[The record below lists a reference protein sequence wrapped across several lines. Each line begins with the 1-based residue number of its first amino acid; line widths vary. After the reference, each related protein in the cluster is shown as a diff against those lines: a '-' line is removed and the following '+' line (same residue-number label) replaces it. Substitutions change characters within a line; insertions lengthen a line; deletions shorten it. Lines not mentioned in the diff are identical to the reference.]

1 MEINKIYN
9 ENCLETMKRMP
20 DNFVDLVITSPP
32 YNMKLRVHS
41 GEYQNIGSSP
51 SANADYRTKYSN
63 FEDCLPI
70 EDFYKLH
77 SEIVTELLRVSKIIF
92 YNISI
97 VAGSKRAFFKII
109 GEYSDFVKDIIIWDK
124 GYGEPAISPGV
135 LNRQSEL
142 IIVFDNST
150 AINRTFYKCNF
161 DRGTLSD
168 TWAIARERSK
178 SKNHGAVFPE
188 ELVQKIIENFS
199 DEGDLIYDPFMGT
212 GTTGNVASLHNRNY
226 IGSEISEDY
235 CKVAEERI
243 WNPLLQLV
251 NKNKE
256 VKDEINTCI

>member
-9 ENCLETMKRMP
+9 ENCLDTMRRMP
-20 DNFVDLVITSPP
+20 DNFVDLTITSPP
-32 YNMKLRVHS
+32 YNMKLKVQK
-41 GEYQNIGSSP
+41 GKYQHILSSSP
-51 SANADYRTKYSN
+51 WAADDARTKYCGD
-63 FEDCLPI
+63 FEDSLPI
-70 EDFYKLH
+70 EDFYKIH
-77 SEIVTELLRVSKIIF
+77 SEIVTELLRISKMIF

-109 GEYSDFVKDIIIWDK
+109 GEYSDFVKEIIIWDK
-124 GYGEPAISPGV
+124 GHGQPAISPGV

-161 DRGTLSD
+161 DRGTMSD
-168 TWAIARERSK
+168 VWKIARGKKISK
-178 SKNHGAVFPE
+178 DHGAVFPE

-212 GTTGNVASLHNRNY
+212 GTTGHVASLYKRNY
-226 IGSEISEDY
+226 IGSEISKDY

-243 WNPLLQLV
+243 WNPLLEL
-251 NKNKE
+251 
-256 VKDEINTCI
+256 IN

>member
-9 ENCLETMKRMP
+9 ENCLDTMRRMP
-20 DNFVDLVITSPP
+20 DNFVDLTITSPP
-32 YNMKLRVHS
+32 YNMKLKVQK
-41 GEYQNIGSSP
+41 GKYQHILSSSP
-51 SANADYRTKYSN
+51 WAADDARTKYCGD
-63 FEDCLPI
+63 FEDSLPI

-77 SEIVTELLRVSKIIF
+77 SEIVTELLRVSKMIF

-109 GEYSDFVKDIIIWDK
+109 GEYSDFVKEIIIWDK
-124 GYGEPAISPGV
+124 GHGQPAISPGV

-150 AINRTFYKCNF
+150 AINRTFSKCNF

-168 TWAIARERSK
+168 VWKIARGKKISK
-178 SKNHGAVFPE
+178 DHGAVFPE

-212 GTTGNVASLHNRNY
+212 GTTGHVASLYKRNY
-226 IGSEISEDY
+226 IGSEISKNY

-243 WNPLLQLV
+243 WNPLLEL
-251 NKNKE
+251 
-256 VKDEINTCI
+256 IN

>member
-9 ENCLETMKRMP
+9 ENCLETMGRMP
-20 DNFVDLVITSPP
+20 DNFVDLTVTSPP
-32 YNMKLRVHS
+32 YNMKLRVQN
-41 GEYQNIGSSP
+41 GEYEDIGTSP
-51 SANADYRTKYSN
+51 SANADNRTKYSGFGDN
-63 FEDCLPI
+63 LPI

-109 GEYSDFVKDIIIWDK
+109 GEYSDFVKEIIIWDK
-124 GYGEPAISPGV
+124 KQGVPAIAPGV

-150 AINRTFYKCNF
+150 AINRTFSKCNF

-168 TWAIARERSK
+168 VWKIARGKKISK
-178 SKNHGAVFPE
+178 DHGAVFPE

-212 GTTGNVASLHNRNY
+212 GTTGHVASLYKRNY
-226 IGSEISEDY
+226 IGSEISKNY

-243 WNPLLQLV
+243 WNPLLEL
-251 NKNKE
+251 
-256 VKDEINTCI
+256 IN

>member
-9 ENCLETMKRMP
+9 ENCLDTMRRMP
-20 DNFVDLVITSPP
+20 DNFVDLTITSPP

-51 SANADYRTKYSN
+51 SANADYRTKYSD

-77 SEIVTELLRVSKIIF
+77 SEIVTELLRVSKMIF

-109 GEYSDFVKDIIIWDK
+109 GEYSDFVKEIIIWDK
-124 GYGEPAISPGV
+124 GHVQPAISPGV

-161 DRGTLSD
+161 DRGTMSD
-168 TWAIARERSK
+168 VWKIARGKKISK
-178 SKNHGAVFPE
+178 DHGAVFPE
-188 ELVQKIIENFS
+188 ELVQKIVENFS

-212 GTTGNVASLHNRNY
+212 GTTGHVASLYKRNY
-226 IGSEISEDY
+226 IGSEISKDY
-235 CKVAEERI
+235 CKVAKERI
-243 WNPLLQLV
+243 CNPLLELV
-251 NKNKE
+251 LNRK
-256 VKDEINTCI
+256 

>member
-1 MEINKIYN
+1 VEINKIYN
-9 ENCLETMKRMP
+9 ENCLDTMRRMP
-20 DNFVDLVITSPP
+20 DNFVDLTITSPP
-32 YNMKLRVHS
+32 YNMKLKVQK
-41 GEYQNIGSSP
+41 GKYQHILSSSP
-51 SANADYRTKYSN
+51 WAADDARTKYCGD
-63 FEDCLPI
+63 FEDSLPI
-70 EDFYKLH
+70 EDFYKIH
-77 SEIVTELLRVSKIIF
+77 SEIVTELLRVSKMIF

-109 GEYSDFVKDIIIWDK
+109 GEYSDFVKEIIIWDK
-124 GYGEPAISPGV
+124 GHGQPAISPGV

-168 TWAIARERSK
+168 VWKIARGKKISK
-178 SKNHGAVFPE
+178 DHGAVFPE

-212 GTTGNVASLHNRNY
+212 GTTGNVASLYKRNY
-226 IGSEISEDY
+226 IGSEISKDY

-243 WNPLLQLV
+243 WNPLLEL
-251 NKNKE
+251 
-256 VKDEINTCI
+256 IN

>member
-9 ENCLETMKRMP
+9 EKCLDTMRRMP
-20 DNFVDLVITSPP
+20 DNFVDLTITSPP
-32 YNMKLRVHS
+32 YNMKLRIHN
-41 GEYQNIGSSP
+41 GEYEDIGTSP
-51 SANADYRTKYSN
+51 SANADNRTKYSGFGDN
-63 FEDCLPI
+63 LPI

-77 SEIVTELLRVSKIIF
+77 SEIVRELIRVSKITF

-109 GEYSDFVKDIIIWDK
+109 GEYSDFVKEIIIWDK
-124 GYGEPAISPGV
+124 KHGIPSIGPGV

-150 AINRTFYKCNF
+150 AINRTFSKCNF
-161 DRGTLSD
+161 DRGTMSD

-212 GTTGNVASLHNRNY
+212 GTTGNVASLYKRNY
-226 IGSEISEDY
+226 IGSEISKNY

-243 WNPLLQLV
+243 WNPLLELV
-251 NKNKE
+251 NE
-256 VKDEINTCI
+256 SNTRI

>member
-1 MEINKIYN
+1 VEINKIYN
-9 ENCLETMKRMP
+9 ENCLDTMRRMP
-20 DNFVDLVITSPP
+20 DNFVDLTITSPP
-32 YNMKLRVHS
+32 YNMKLKVQK
-41 GEYQNIGSSP
+41 GKYQHILSSSP
-51 SANADYRTKYSN
+51 WAADDARTKYCGD
-63 FEDCLPI
+63 FEDSLPI

-77 SEIVTELLRVSKIIF
+77 SEIVTELLRVSKMIF

-109 GEYSDFVKDIIIWDK
+109 GEYSDFVKEIIIWDK
-124 GYGEPAISPGV
+124 GHGQPAISPGV

-168 TWAIARERSK
+168 VWKIARGKKISK
-178 SKNHGAVFPE
+178 DHGAVFPE

-212 GTTGNVASLHNRNY
+212 GTTGHVASLYKRNY
-226 IGSEISEDY
+226 IGSEISKNY

-243 WNPLLQLV
+243 WNPLLELI
-251 NKNKE
+251 KH
-256 VKDEINTCI
+256 

>member
-9 ENCLETMKRMP
+9 ENCLDTMRRMP
-20 DNFVDLVITSPP
+20 DNFVDLTITSPP
-32 YNMKLRVHS
+32 YNMKLKVQK
-41 GEYQNIGSSP
+41 GKYQHILSSSP
-51 SANADYRTKYSN
+51 WAADDARTKYCGD
-63 FEDCLPI
+63 FEDSLPI

-77 SEIVTELLRVSKIIF
+77 SEIVTELLRVSKMIF

-109 GEYSDFVKDIIIWDK
+109 GEYSDFVKEIIIWDK
-124 GYGEPAISPGV
+124 GHGQPAISPGV

-168 TWAIARERSK
+168 VWKIARGKKISK
-178 SKNHGAVFPE
+178 DHGAVFPE

-212 GTTGNVASLHNRNY
+212 GTTGHVASLYKRNY
-226 IGSEISEDY
+226 IGSEISKDY

-243 WNPLLQLV
+243 WNPLLEL
-251 NKNKE
+251 
-256 VKDEINTCI
+256 IN

>member
-9 ENCLETMKRMP
+9 ENCLDTMRRMP
-20 DNFVDLVITSPP
+20 DNFVDLTITSPP
-32 YNMKLRVHS
+32 YNMKLKVQK
-41 GEYQNIGSSP
+41 GKYQHILSSSP
-51 SANADYRTKYSN
+51 WAADDARTKYCGD
-63 FEDCLPI
+63 FEDSLPI
-70 EDFYKLH
+70 EDFYKIH
-77 SEIVTELLRVSKIIF
+77 SEIVTELLRISKMIF

-109 GEYSDFVKDIIIWDK
+109 GEYSDFVKEIIIWDK
-124 GYGEPAISPGV
+124 GHGQPAISPGV

-150 AINRTFYKCNF
+150 AINRTFSKCNF

-168 TWAIARERSK
+168 VWKIARGKKISK
-178 SKNHGAVFPE
+178 DHGAVFPE

-212 GTTGNVASLHNRNY
+212 GTTGHVASLYKRNY
-226 IGSEISEDY
+226 IGSEISKNY

-243 WNPLLQLV
+243 WNPLLEL
-251 NKNKE
+251 
-256 VKDEINTCI
+256 IN

>member
-9 ENCLETMKRMP
+9 ENCLDTMRRMP
-20 DNFVDLVITSPP
+20 DNFVDLTITSPP
-32 YNMKLRVHS
+32 YNMKLKVQKGKCQHILS
-41 GEYQNIGSSP
+41 SSP
-51 SANADYRTKYSN
+51 WAADDARTKYCGD
-63 FEDCLPI
+63 FEDSLPI
-70 EDFYKLH
+70 EDFYKIH
-77 SEIVTELLRVSKIIF
+77 SEIVTELLRVSKMIF

-109 GEYSDFVKDIIIWDK
+109 GEYSDFVKEIIIWDK
-124 GYGEPAISPGV
+124 GHGVPAISPGV

-150 AINRTFYKCNF
+150 AINRTFSKCNF

-168 TWAIARERSK
+168 VWKIARGKKISK
-178 SKNHGAVFPE
+178 DHGAVFPE

-212 GTTGNVASLHNRNY
+212 GTTGHVASLYKRNY
-226 IGSEISEDY
+226 IGSEISKNY

-243 WNPLLQLV
+243 WNPLLEL
-251 NKNKE
+251 
-256 VKDEINTCI
+256 IN

>member
-9 ENCLETMKRMP
+9 ENCLETMGRMP
-20 DNFVDLVITSPP
+20 DNFVDLTITSPP
-32 YNMKLRVHS
+32 YNMKLKMALGKYQQMGNWPS
-41 GEYQNIGSSP
+41 GMNDP
-51 SANADYRTKYSN
+51 RTKYSD
-63 FEDCLPI
+63 FEDGLPI

-97 VAGSKRAFFKII
+97 VTGSKRAFFKII
-109 GEYSDFVKDIIIWDK
+109 GEYSDFVKEIIVWDK
-124 GYGEPAISPGV
+124 KSGVPAMQPGV

-142 IIVFDNST
+142 IIVFDNSY
-150 AINRTFYKCNF
+150 AIARQFRKYNF

-168 TWAIARERSK
+168 VWRIGRERSR

-199 DEGDLIYDPFMGT
+199 NEGDLIYDPFMGT
-212 GTTGNVASLHNRNY
+212 GTTGHVASLYKRNY
-226 IGSEISEDY
+226 IGSEISKDY

-243 WNPLLQLV
+243 WNPLLELV
-251 NKNKE
+251 LNRK
-256 VKDEINTCI
+256 

>member
-9 ENCLETMKRMP
+9 ENCLDTMRRMP
-20 DNFVDLVITSPP
+20 DNFVDLTITSPP
-32 YNMKLRVHS
+32 YNMKLKVQK
-41 GEYQNIGSSP
+41 GKYQHILSSSP
-51 SANADYRTKYSN
+51 WAADDARTKYCGD
-63 FEDCLPI
+63 FEDSLPI
-70 EDFYKLH
+70 EDFYKIH
-77 SEIVTELLRVSKIIF
+77 SEIVTELLRISKMIF

-109 GEYSDFVKDIIIWDK
+109 GEYSDFVKEIIIWDK
-124 GYGEPAISPGV
+124 GHGQPAISPGV

-150 AINRTFYKCNF
+150 AINRTFSKCNF

-168 TWAIARERSK
+168 VWKIARGKKISK
-178 SKNHGAVFPE
+178 DHGAVFPE

-212 GTTGNVASLHNRNY
+212 GTTGHVASLYKRNY
-226 IGSEISEDY
+226 IGSEISKDY

-243 WNPLLQLV
+243 WNPLLEL
-251 NKNKE
+251 
-256 VKDEINTCI
+256 IN

>member
-9 ENCLETMKRMP
+9 ENCLDTMRRMP
-20 DNFVDLVITSPP
+20 DNFVDLTITSPP
-32 YNMKLRVHS
+32 YNMKLKVQK
-41 GEYQNIGSSP
+41 GKYQHILSSSP
-51 SANADYRTKYSN
+51 WAADDARTKYCGD
-63 FEDCLPI
+63 FEDSLPI
-70 EDFYKLH
+70 EDFYKIH
-77 SEIVTELLRVSKIIF
+77 SEIVTELLRVSKMIF

-109 GEYSDFVKDIIIWDK
+109 GEYSDFVKEIIIWDK
-124 GYGEPAISPGV
+124 GHGQPAISPGV

-150 AINRTFYKCNF
+150 AINRTFSKCNF

-168 TWAIARERSK
+168 VWKIARGKKISK
-178 SKNHGAVFPE
+178 DHGAVFPE

-212 GTTGNVASLHNRNY
+212 GTTGHVASLYKRNY
-226 IGSEISEDY
+226 IGSEISKDY

-243 WNPLLQLV
+243 WNPLLEL
-251 NKNKE
+251 
-256 VKDEINTCI
+256 IN

>member
-9 ENCLETMKRMP
+9 ENCLDTMRRMP
-20 DNFVDLVITSPP
+20 DNFVDLTITSPP
-32 YNMKLRVHS
+32 YNMKLKVQK
-41 GEYQNIGSSP
+41 GKYQHILNSSLW
-51 SANADYRTKYSN
+51 AADDARTKYCGD
-63 FEDCLPI
+63 FEDSLPI
-70 EDFYKLH
+70 EDFYKIH
-77 SEIVTELLRVSKIIF
+77 SEIVTELLRVSKMIF

-124 GYGEPAISPGV
+124 GHGQPAISPGV

-168 TWAIARERSK
+168 VWKIARGKKISK
-178 SKNHGAVFPE
+178 DHGAVFPE

-212 GTTGNVASLHNRNY
+212 GTTGHVASLYKRNY
-226 IGSEISEDY
+226 IGSEISKNY

-243 WNPLLQLV
+243 WNPLLELI
-251 NKNKE
+251 KH
-256 VKDEINTCI
+256 

>member
-9 ENCLETMKRMP
+9 ENCLETMGRMP
-20 DNFVDLVITSPP
+20 DNFVDLTVTSPP

-41 GEYQNIGSSP
+41 GEYQNIGTSP
-51 SANADYRTKYSN
+51 SANADYRTKYSD
-63 FEDCLPI
+63 FADCLPI

-109 GEYSDFVKDIIIWDK
+109 GEYSDFVKEIIIWDK
-124 GYGEPAISPGV
+124 GHGVPAISPGV

-150 AINRTFYKCNF
+150 AINRTFSKCNF

-168 TWAIARERSK
+168 VWKIARGKKISK
-178 SKNHGAVFPE
+178 DHGAVFPE

-212 GTTGNVASLHNRNY
+212 GTTGNVASLYKRNY
-226 IGSEISEDY
+226 IGSEISKNY

-243 WNPLLQLV
+243 WNPLLELV
-251 NKNKE
+251 NKNE
-256 VKDEINTCI
+256 NEQ

>member
-1 MEINKIYN
+1 M
-9 ENCLETMKRMP
+9 
-20 DNFVDLVITSPP
+20 
-32 YNMKLRVHS
+32 
-41 GEYQNIGSSP
+41 
-51 SANADYRTKYSN
+51 
-63 FEDCLPI
+63 
-70 EDFYKLH
+70 
-77 SEIVTELLRVSKIIF
+77 IF

-109 GEYSDFVKDIIIWDK
+109 GEYYDFVKEIIIWDK

-168 TWAIARERSK
+168 VWKIARGKKISK
-178 SKNHGAVFPE
+178 DHGAVFPE

-212 GTTGNVASLHNRNY
+212 GTTGNVASLYKRNY
-226 IGSEISEDY
+226 IGSEISKDY

-243 WNPLLQLV
+243 WNPLLELV
-251 NKNKE
+251 NE
-256 VKDEINTCI
+256 SE

>member
-9 ENCLETMKRMP
+9 ENCLDTMRRMP
-20 DNFVDLVITSPP
+20 DNFVDLTITSPP
-32 YNMKLRVHS
+32 YNMKLKVQK
-41 GEYQNIGSSP
+41 GKYQHILSSSP
-51 SANADYRTKYSN
+51 WAADDARTKYCGD
-63 FEDCLPI
+63 FEDSLPI
-70 EDFYKLH
+70 EDFYKIH
-77 SEIVTELLRVSKIIF
+77 SEIVTELLRVSKMIF

-109 GEYSDFVKDIIIWDK
+109 GEYSDFVKEIIIWDK
-124 GYGEPAISPGV
+124 GHGQPAISPGV

-168 TWAIARERSK
+168 VWKIARGKKISK
-178 SKNHGAVFPE
+178 DHGAVFPE

-212 GTTGNVASLHNRNY
+212 GTTGHVASLYKRNY
-226 IGSEISEDY
+226 IGSEISKDY

-243 WNPLLQLV
+243 WNPLLEL
-251 NKNKE
+251 
-256 VKDEINTCI
+256 IN